1 MTYLER
7 MKTTTKLSWDSICE
21 GCGVPTSTSLRWI
34 GRTRKGTS
42 VIMVPGP
49 KKRDQVDLE
58 LLDEQIRALDH
69 RAKRTRGS
77 GNLYVHVKS
86 KISRREFQAYV
97 TEARRE
103 ENRRRR
109 ATYKRVSWNFPG
121 VAWAIDDTEL
131 GRDARSGKKV
141 HLNTV
146 FDPSA
151 RYTMESLIGY
161 RAKGPRV
168 AKHLRTLFERYGPP
182 LILKRDNGPNLNHEA
197 VNAVLWDFM
206 GPPR

>member
-1 MTYLER
+1 MRYLER

-34 GRTRKGTS
+34 GRRRKGKS

-58 LLDEQIRALDH
+58 LLGEQIRGLDH

-97 TEARRE
+97 TETRRE

-109 ATYKRVSWNFPG
+109 ATYKRVSWNFPLLDSLRWKMPKLAKCCCSIHSML
-121 VAWAIDDTEL
+121 VYARHID
-131 GRDARSGKKV
+131 GWPCNARPSGNDCFA
-141 HLNTV
+141 L
-146 FDPSA
+146 
-151 RYTMESLIGY
+151 
-161 RAKGPRV
+161 
-168 AKHLRTLFERYGPP
+168 
-182 LILKRDNGPNLNHEA
+182 
-197 VNAVLWDFM
+197 
-206 GPPR
+206 